1 MSGPSRSLPAK
12 LALGLGMALNELAT
26 NAVKYGALSNESGRI
41 TLFWEVLSDSAGP
54 QLEFVWRES
63 GGPAVA
69 APSKEGFGVTLIKRE
84 IEYNLGGSA
93 SVEFAPVGVTAR
105 LRVPLKR
112 FRGVEQ

>member
-1 MSGPSRSLPAK
+1 LPAK
-12 LALGLGMALNELAT
+12 LALGLGMALDELAT

-41 TLFWEVLSDSAGP
+41 TLSWEVLNESDGP

-69 APSKEGFGVTLIKRE
+69 APPKEGFGVSLIKRE

-93 SVEFAPVGVTAR
+93 CVDFAPEGVTAR
-105 LRVPLKR
+105 LRAPFKR
-112 FRGVEQ
+112 LRGVQ